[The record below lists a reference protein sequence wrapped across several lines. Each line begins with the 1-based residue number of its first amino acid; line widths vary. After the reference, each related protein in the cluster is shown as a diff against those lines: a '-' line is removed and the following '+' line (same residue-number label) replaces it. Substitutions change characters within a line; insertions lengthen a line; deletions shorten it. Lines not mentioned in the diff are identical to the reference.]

1 MSTPLDQPP
10 VRRLPPAGTARSTQA
25 AHRSAL
31 PAPMVAGRHG
41 PRSETPWMRRAML
54 WIRHNLLSSPF
65 NILLTL
71 LSAAFLVW
79 AVPPA
84 VDWLFIKAVWGNQP
98 VEACDAVRGQGAC
111 WAVVSEKFRFM
122 MFGTYPYEQQWRPAI
137 VIVVLVSL
145 LLVSGFRRFW
155 RRSLIGVWTL
165 GIALTFWL
173 MSGGLGLSPVRT
185 GQWGGLPVTL
195 ILAIFGIA
203 FAFPLGILLALGR
216 RSRLPII
223 KSLSVVYIEVV
234 RGVPLITMLFMASVM
249 LALFLPVGWQIDQL
263 LRAQVA
269 IILFVA
275 AYLAEAVRG
284 GMQAVPKG
292 QYEAA
297 EALGLPYWKT
307 VRLVILP
314 QALKISIPPIVNSFI
329 SLFKDTS
336 LVVII
341 AIYDFAY
348 AVKKSVEADFAWKK
362 YFIEALLFSI
372 VIYWIFCFAMSQY
385 SQRLERDL
393 ARGHAR
399 S

>member
-1 MSTPLDQPP
+1 MSAVLDRPRGGSPIGAVQWA
-10 VRRLPPAGTARSTQA
+10 RR
-25 AHRSAL
+25 
-31 PAPMVAGRHG
+31 
-41 PRSETPWMRRAML
+41 
-54 WIRHNLLSSPF
+54 NLFSSPF
-65 NILLTL
+65 NTALTL
-71 LSAAFLVW
+71 LSAGLLVLVVPRAF
-79 AVPPA
+79 
-84 VDWLFIKAVWGNQP
+84 DWLFFNAVWGHQP
-98 VEACDAVRGQGAC
+98 VAACDAVRGKGAC
-111 WAVVSEKFRFM
+111 WAVVWEKFRFM
-122 MFGTYPYEQQWRPAI
+122 MFGTYPFEEQWRPAI
-137 VIVVLVSL
+137 AIVVLIG
-145 LLVSGFRRFW
+145 LLVVSALKRFW
-155 RRSLIGVWTL
+155 NRGLILIWTV

-203 FAFPLGILLALGR
+203 FAFPLGVLLALGR
-216 RSRLPII
+216 RSQLPII
-223 KSLSVVYIEVV
+223 KSLSVIYIEVV
-234 RGVPLITMLFMASVM
+234 RGVPLITVLFMASVM

-307 VRLVILP
+307 TGLVILP
-314 QALKISIPPIVNSFI
+314 QALKISIPPVVNSFI

-348 AVKKSVEADFAWKK
+348 AVKKSVETDFAWKK

-372 VIYWIFCFAMSQY
+372 VIYWIFCFAMSKY

-393 ARGHAR
+393 ARSHAR
-399 S
+399 

>member
-1 MSTPLDQPP
+1 MSA
-10 VRRLPPAGTARSTQA
+10 VPALTV
-25 AHRSAL
+25 
-31 PAPMVAGRHG
+31 PGRPHASFSG
-41 PRSETPWMRRAML
+41 IQWLRA
-54 WIRHNLLSSPF
+54 NLFSSPF
-65 NILLTL
+65 NSLLTL
-71 LSAAFLVW
+71 LCAAFLVW
-79 AVPPA
+79 AIPPA
-84 VDWLFIKAVWGNQP
+84 ASWLVTNAVWGHQP
-98 VEACDAVRGQGAC
+98 VAACDAVRGKGAC
-111 WAVVSEKFRFM
+111 WAVVWEKFRFM
-122 MFGTYPYEQQWRPAI
+122 MFGTYPYEEQWRAGIAI
-137 VIVVLVSL
+137 VILVSL
-145 LLVSGFRRFW
+145 LVVSALRRFW
-155 RRSLIGVWTL
+155 NKSLIVVWTV
-165 GIALTFWL
+165 GIGVTFWL
-173 MSGGLGLSPVRT
+173 MSGGLGLTPVRT

-216 RSRLPII
+216 RSDLPII

-292 QYEAA
+292 QFEAA
-297 EALGLPYWKT
+297 EALGLPYWKS

-314 QALKISIPPIVNSFI
+314 QALRISIPPIVNSFI

-348 AVKKSVEADFAWKK
+348 AVKKSVETDFAWKK

-372 VIYWIFCFAMSQY
+372 VIYWIFCFAMSKY

-393 ARGHAR
+393 ARGHGR
-399 S
+399 